1 MLKRWASNYE
11 LSVGRM
17 TPVVAVLLTLNIA
30 IFLGQAKLFD
40 SYLILSEYALSVN
53 GLREFKLWQ
62 IVTYMF
68 LHGSTLHLTV
78 NMVLLFMIGP
88 ETERAMGRI
97 QFSIMYFLSGI
108 LGGVGWLIISAGG
121 TPHATCVGA
130 SGAIF
135 GIIGAFAALFPQRY
149 VTLLLFF
156 VIPITMK
163 AWVMAALMG
172 ALELALLITHPK
184 LFGGVANAAHLG
196 GGLAG
201 FIYARTV
208 FGPGGIGRSPD
219 REDSAGAV
227 SRGDRGKLE
236 RILDKIDQQGM
247 HSLTPA
253 ERRQLREQHR
263 RDLSSGE

>member
-1 MLKRWASNYE
+1 VLKRWASNYE
-11 LSVGRM
+11 ISLGRM
-17 TPVVAVLLTLNIA
+17 TPVVGVLLTLNSA
-30 IFLGQAKLFD
+30 IYLGQANLFD
-40 SYLILSEYALSVN
+40 SHVILSEYALSVN

-68 LHGSTLHLTV
+68 LHGSTLHLGV
-78 NMVLLFMIGP
+78 NMLLLFMIGP

-108 LGGVGWLIISAGG
+108 LGGVGWLIISAGS

-208 FGPGGIGRSPD
+208 FGPGGIGRAPG
-219 REDSAGAV
+219 RETRPETAATGTRAE
-227 SRGDRGKLE
+227 LE
-236 RILDKIDQQGM
+236 RLLDKIDRQGM
-247 HSLTPA
+247 SSLTPT
-253 ERRQLREQHR
+253 ERRLLAQNS
-263 RDLSSGE
+263 RDLSAGE